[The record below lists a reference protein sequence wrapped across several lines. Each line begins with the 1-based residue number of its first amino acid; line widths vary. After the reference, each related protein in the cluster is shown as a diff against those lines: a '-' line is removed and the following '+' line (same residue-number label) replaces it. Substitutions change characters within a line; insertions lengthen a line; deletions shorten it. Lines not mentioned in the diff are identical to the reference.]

1 MQQKER
7 AHHQAD
13 EIIAAKAEL
22 ETIFTEARKHRE
34 TAGESMRKLRSEYA
48 ERLHK
53 STTLQQMAKTMKRR
67 VEGGLDTDVCS
78 TVRRFWPFTQRA
90 HLRPRTLT
98 THHGPVIWH
107 RSSRQ

>member
-67 VEGGLDTDVCS
+67 VEGGLEGMAIDQSTDVCS
-78 TVRRFWPFTQRA
+78 TVRRS
-90 HLRPRTLT
+90 
-98 THHGPVIWH
+98 HGFWH